1 MLGAAALFLCAGSVE
16 AELANAIRAIVN
28 DAVITYQEVAMLDQQ
43 AEDLLVRQYRNQP
56 SRLEKE
62 LNKVDSQNLDGLVER
77 QLILHEFKTA
87 GYSLPESVLD
97 ELVEETIKAEF
108 GDRATC
114 TKTLEARGMSI
125 EKFRQQIRE
134 RFIIAQLRLK
144 NVASEIIISPH
155 KVETYYL
162 AHRDD
167 FKVEDRVKL
176 RRITLNKS
184 SDPKDPN
191 AEELAK
197 EILQRLKEGA
207 TFTEMAAIYSQGS
220 QESREA
226 RWYTHSA
233 LRQEWAEA
241 VSALKPGQWSGV
253 VETSGE
259 CYLLM
264 VDEIG
269 TAHYK
274 SLSDPYEEES
284 PRPLVRDVIE
294 KNLLSEERG
303 RLEKQWIDRL
313 KKKTF
318 VQIFY

>member
-1 MLGAAALFLCAGSVE
+1 MASAAALFLCVGSAR

-28 DAVITYQEVAMLDQQ
+28 DAVITYQEVAMLNQQ
-43 AEDLLVRQYRNQP
+43 ASDLLVREYRNEP

-62 LNKVDSQNLDGLVER
+62 LTKIDSQNLDGLVER
-77 QLILHEFKTA
+77 QLILHEFKSA

-97 ELVEETIKAEF
+97 ELVNETIKNEF

-114 TKTLEARGMSI
+114 TKTLEARGISI
-125 EKFRQQIRE
+125 EKFRQQVRE

-144 NVASEIIISPH
+144 NVSSEIIISPH
-155 KVETYYL
+155 KVEAYYL
-162 AHRDD
+162 AHREE
-167 FKVEDRVKL
+167 FKMEDRVKL

-184 SDPKDPN
+184 SDPKNPD
-191 AEELAK
+191 AKELAT
-197 EILQRLKEGA
+197 EILQRLREGA
-207 TFTEMAAIYSQGS
+207 TFTEMAAMYSQGS
-220 QESREA
+220 QESRDGV
-226 RWYTHSA
+226 WYDRSA
-233 LRQEWAEA
+233 LRRELAEA
-241 VSALKPGQWSGV
+241 AFALKPGQWSGV
-253 VETSGE
+253 IETSGE

-264 VDEIG
+264 VDEIS

-274 SLSDPYEEES
+274 SLGE
-284 PRPLVRDVIE
+284 VRDIVE
-294 KNLLSEERG
+294 NNLLSEERR